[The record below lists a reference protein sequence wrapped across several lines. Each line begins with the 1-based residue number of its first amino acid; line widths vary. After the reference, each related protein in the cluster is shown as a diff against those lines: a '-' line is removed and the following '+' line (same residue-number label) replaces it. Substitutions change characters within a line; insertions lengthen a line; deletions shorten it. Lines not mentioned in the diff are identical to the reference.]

1 MRAGRKL
8 YSAIS
13 FSKSS
18 LIYSLY
24 KLFAKL
30 YCIFRKIKTLLCFCL
45 YGRTRN
51 FLLLCT
57 PTHGNLGDQAIA
69 LAEMDFLRKENLSFF
84 EVTAEDLD
92 GLSAIYSQF
101 SSKKQKIL
109 IHGGGFLGSIWPKE
123 ELRFRMIIR
132 NFSQKRIIVLPQT
145 ITFDMNTETGRSFFY
160 ESYTVYKSNQ
170 NIVFFISDENSF
182 KFATEYMPDLKI
194 YYVPDIVL
202 SYKWNMKKDFER
214 KNILFLKRADIEKKL
229 SNHEEEKIKKSIKSA
244 YGDSDLLYSDT
255 CLDFAIFPFLRKN
268 TVCKK
273 LEEIS
278 KCELVFTDRLHGMIF
293 AFITKTPCLAVD
305 NINGKVKAT
314 YEWIKEC
321 GSVIFVEKLSDLNAA
336 LHTIKTDGYK
346 NVVIDLD
353 SKFNS
358 LRKEL
363 HMDVEV

>member
-8 YSAIS
+8 YSAI
-13 FSKSS
+13 FPSKSS
-18 LIYSLY
+18 FAYLLY
-24 KLFAKL
+24 KLFAKW
-30 YCIFRKIKTLLCFCL
+30 YYIFRKIKTLLCFCL

-170 NIVFFISDENSF
+170 NIVFLFENFYNKVF
-182 KFATEYMPDLKI
+182 KT
-194 YYVPDIVL
+194 
-202 SYKWNMKKDFER
+202 
-214 KNILFLKRADIEKKL
+214 
-229 SNHEEEKIKKSIKSA
+229 
-244 YGDSDLLYSDT
+244 
-255 CLDFAIFPFLRKN
+255 
-268 TVCKK
+268 
-273 LEEIS
+273 
-278 KCELVFTDRLHGMIF
+278 
-293 AFITKTPCLAVD
+293 
-305 NINGKVKAT
+305 
-314 YEWIKEC
+314 
-321 GSVIFVEKLSDLNAA
+321 
-336 LHTIKTDGYK
+336 
-346 NVVIDLD
+346 
-353 SKFNS
+353 
-358 LRKEL
+358 
-363 HMDVEV
+363 